1 MKRYSHIL
9 LALLL
14 AVSACNLLDEPEM
27 VFEKAPEG
35 ERVTVSFNV
44 AVPNDGPATK
54 AMGINP
60 TIDPD
65 GFYIAVFGGSG
76 YFNEWVKATVTAAA
90 TNYPSNSTVYNLS
103 ASFAVSDSRLR
114 VHFIANCP
122 VALRNSPPIS
132 GSRDTEEFVMSQI
145 RSQLDETYNDGYW
158 QKVLL
163 PNGVKAVK
171 NAQEIYV
178 PTNETLAQ
186 FPDPIVMVRNFARVY
201 LRNLTPIVGEQG
213 VNAHQL
219 VKIYKFGLAYAPAE
233 GPIAPILS
241 APYASNVQGEP
252 ITVNV
257 DVDENDPSYDSD
269 TPLYYETFFINYQNY
284 NLTSDDPNEVLITG
298 DPFNYTGY
306 SPEDQSFDYYPDNS
320 DTGAPLE
327 SDLITWNDVDEQSN
341 VLFVYERSV
350 PTADRRATRLV
361 IQAERINQNDQSD
374 GVKFYALDIVNSEG
388 VSIPILRNQTYT
400 VHLLDI
406 EEGTGESDISKAST
420 ATSASVTGNPNF
432 QGLINISDGKSS
444 IGTSFTE
451 KFYVEPQSDYVM
463 FRYIPTNITDENYEA
478 NVEGN
483 ELVTFSIGTYNANTG
498 VFTEV
503 SAAQAESQGVQIF
516 ATEGGNYKV
525 SISKNGND
533 VIQYV
538 RSNNDWVPATA
549 AQIANPEI
557 EKWGMINFELSH
569 SYMDSDG
576 YFNQERT
583 MAIHVVGSYADREL
597 SRNVILKTSPRQV
610 MHVSCVQKY
619 VALSAGEEEDI
630 QILIPTGLSRSVF
643 PLEFTIEADGYS
655 LTPNGDELPV
665 AYGTSTVPGNS
676 TPAFYFVKTL
686 TEDAYKALGTVTRDG
701 QTWKVFTCHFKT
713 TVANNQCS
721 VYVNNRYFTDSDS
734 SDQFFN
740 YTQRLFTWQTQPN
753 TVYRKGN
760 TTFTFVM
767 DNAHQNNTVVWW
779 DPQNTLQQS
788 ASEEEAR
795 SKGLSTSNRVLPP
808 IMTVELIGFTPQY
821 QEDGE
826 TPVTPGLTHSSG
838 NKYLYYVGTG
848 APTSDMATR
857 SLALTA
863 TGTVGTDGSVTLSTE
878 NITDNP
884 NLYAL
889 LRSNPVS
896 IQSATFSN
904 VGFSGTYV
912 NAGLNRTVQFHFTY
926 VDGIVEPATLSF
938 DGLTIDGN
946 SGDNALITSNGDGSY
961 TLTPTDL
968 SNRTYN
974 ISLKTTYRYSPCKAY
989 LSAEDYSDVESTL
1002 ARQGVPITF
1011 TTTSS
1016 NANFGGNTAKTIDDV
1031 TVNFSTRPTNFA
1043 ISGSYTTA
1051 PNNTRVTISVPE
1063 NTHLTQIVFTYTA
1076 DNRSADG
1083 TVISGGGSCAYS
1095 NPKMTWTAGNTPTRE
1110 VELNLTRRGN
1120 NNARIS
1126 SIVVTVADN

>member
-76 YFNEWVKATVTAAA
+76 YFNEWVKATVTAAT

-284 NLTSDDPNEVLITG
+284 NLSSDDPNEVLITG
-298 DPFNYTGY
+298 DPFNYVGY

-320 DTGAPLE
+320 DPGAPLE
-327 SDLITWNDVDEQSN
+327 ADLITWNDVDEQSN

-503 SAAQAESQGVQIF
+503 SAAQAESQGIQIF

-525 SISKNGND
+525 SVSKNGND

-557 EKWGMINFELSH
+557 EKWGMINFELSQ
-569 SYMDSDG
+569 SYKDSDG
-576 YFNQERT
+576 YFNAERT

-713 TVANNQCS
+713 TVANNACS
-721 VYVNNRYFTDSDS
+721 VYVNNRYFTDSNS
-734 SDQFFN
+734 SDEFFN

-848 APTSDMATR
+848 APTRDMATV
-857 SLALTA
+857 SLDLTA
-863 TGTVGTDGSVTLSTE
+863 TGTVGTTGSVTLSTE
-878 NITDNP
+878 NIADNP
-884 NLYAL
+884 DLYARL
-889 LRSNPVS
+889 MSNQVS
-896 IQSATFSN
+896 IQGASFRNLTWGTSPLPLGLDRTTTFR
-904 VGFSGTYV
+904 FD
-912 NAGLNRTVQFHFTY
+912 Y
-926 VDGIVEPATLSF
+926 VDGIVVPITITLSGLTLNGADSRMTDNGNGTYTFTPTNENTTRYTLSLKSTTRFSQGTITLEADEYNLAESTVRRSNLTIPKNTLHFRNSAGTNNPTNFTQNNTYVYLRDVATYSDSDYLARSQSNNNDYYNKSDMTIDLSNISIVDDDATIYFMYRYRATLNIF
-938 DGLTIDGN
+938 
-946 SGDNALITSNGDGSY
+946 GSY
-961 TLTPTDL
+961 TYYYGSAKL
-968 SNRTYN
+968 SVLLGA
-974 ISLKTTYRYSPCKAY
+974 S
-989 LSAEDYSDVESTL
+989 
-1002 ARQGVPITF
+1002 
-1011 TTTSS
+1011 TSS
-1016 NANFGGNTAKTIDDV
+1016 
-1031 TVNFSTRPTNFA
+1031 
-1043 ISGSYTTA
+1043 
-1051 PNNTRVTISVPE
+1051 RV
-1063 NTHLTQIVFTYTA
+1063 QIRFT
-1076 DNRSADG
+1076 
-1083 TVISGGGSCAYS
+1083 
-1095 NPKMTWTAGNTPTRE
+1095 E
-1110 VELNLTRRGN
+1110 Q
-1120 NNARIS
+1120 
-1126 SIVVTVADN
+1126 

>member
-14 AVSACNLLDEPEM
+14 AFSACNVLDEPEM
-27 VFEKAPEG
+27 MLEKAPEG

-171 NAQEIYV
+171 NAQDVYV

-201 LRNLTPIVGEQG
+201 LRNLTPIVGVQG

-298 DPFNYTGY
+298 DPFNYAGY

-320 DTGAPLE
+320 DPGAPLE
-327 SDLITWNDVDEQSN
+327 ADLITWNDVDEQSN

-361 IQAERINQNDQSD
+361 IQAERINQDDQSD

-420 ATSASVTGNPNF
+420 ATSASVTGNPNY

-483 ELVTFSIGTYNANTG
+483 ELVTFSVGLYNANSG
-498 VFTEV
+498 VFTELTP
-503 SAAQAESQGVQIF
+503 AQANAQGVQIF

-557 EKWGMINFELSH
+557 EKWGMINFELSQ

-576 YFNQERT
+576 YFTQERT
-583 MAIHVVGSYADREL
+583 MAIHVIGSYADREL
-597 SRNVILKTSPRQV
+597 SRNVILKTSPRQI

-740 YTQRLFTWQTQPN
+740 YTQRLFSWTNQPA
-753 TVYRKGN
+753 TVYRKGS

-767 DNAHQNNTVVWW
+767 DNDHRNNTTVWW
-779 DPQNTLQQS
+779 DPQNTLNQS
-788 ASEEEAR
+788 ANAEEAR
-795 SKGLSTSNRVLPP
+795 TKGLSTSNRVLPP

-826 TPVTPGLTHSSG
+826 TPVTAGLFHSSG

-848 APTSDMATR
+848 APTSDMATV

-863 TGTVGTDGSVTLSTE
+863 TGTVTSGSVTLSTE
-878 NITDNP
+878 NITENP
-884 NLYAL
+884 NLYAVL
-889 LRSNPVS
+889 QSNQVS
-896 IQSATFSN
+896 IQDASFSN
-904 VGFSGTYV
+904 VGFSGNYV
-912 NAGLNRTVQFHFTY
+912 NAGLNRTIQFHFTY

-938 DGLTIDGN
+938 DGLAIDGN
-946 SGDNALITSNGDGSY
+946 AGDNALITSNGDGTY

-968 SNRTYN
+968 SKRTYTV
-974 ISLKTTYRYSPCKAY
+974 SVKTTYRYSPCTVY
-989 LSAEDYSDVESTL
+989 LSADDYSDAEATIS
-1002 ARQGVPITF
+1002 RQGNQVTF
-1011 TTTSS
+1011 TTTNT
-1016 NANFGGNTAKTIDDV
+1016 NANFGNSTSKTIDDV
-1031 TVNFSTRPTNFA
+1031 TVNFSNRPGGFSIGGT
-1043 ISGSYTTA
+1043 YTTA
-1051 PNNTRVTISVPE
+1051 PNDTRITISAPE
-1063 NTHLTQIVFTYTA
+1063 NSHPSQIVIIYTA
-1076 DNRSADG
+1076 DNRSANATVVSGDG
-1083 TVISGGGSCAYS
+1083 TYSYS
-1095 NPKMTWTAGNTPTRE
+1095 NPRGTWTAGNNPSRE
-1110 VELNLTRRGN
+1110 VVLNLTRRNN

-1126 SIVVTVADN
+1126 SIVVTLEDD

>member
-1 MKRYSHIL
+1 M

-14 AVSACNLLDEPEM
+14 AFSACNVLDEPEM
-27 VFEKAPEG
+27 MLEKAPEG
-35 ERVTVSFNV
+35 ERVTISFNV

-54 AMGINP
+54 AMGLNP
-60 TIDPD
+60 TIDPN
-65 GFYIAVFGGSG
+65 GFYVAVFGGSG
-76 YFNEWVKATVTAAA
+76 YFNEWVKATVTAAS
-90 TNYPSNSTVYNLS
+90 TNYPSNATVYNLS
-103 ASFAVSDSRLR
+103 ATLAVSDSRLR
-114 VHFIANCP
+114 VHLIANCP
-122 VALRNSPPIS
+122 EGLRSSPPIS
-132 GSRDTEEFVMSQI
+132 GSRDTEEYVLSRI
-145 RSQLDETYNDGYW
+145 RSQLSETYNDGYW

-171 NAQEIYV
+171 NDQDVYV
-178 PTNETLAQ
+178 PTNETLEQ

-213 VNAHQL
+213 VNEHQL

-241 APYASNVQGEP
+241 APYTSNVVGEP

-257 DVDENDPSYDSD
+257 DADENDPNYDSD

-284 NLTSDDPNEVLITG
+284 PLTSDDPNAVLITG
-298 DPFNYTGY
+298 EPFNYEGY
-306 SPEDQSFDYYPDNS
+306 SPEDQSYDYYTGAGHEDL
-320 DTGAPLE
+320 GAPLE
-327 SDLITWNDVDEQSN
+327 ADLQPWDEDTPENN

-350 PTADRRATRLV
+350 PTADRRATRVV
-361 IQAERINQNDQSD
+361 IQAERLDQNGRSD
-374 GVKFYALDIVNSEG
+374 GIKFYALDIVNSEG
-388 VSIPILRNQTYT
+388 ISIPILRNQTYT

-420 ATSASVTGNPNF
+420 ATSASVTGNPNY

-483 ELVTFSIGTYNANTG
+483 ELVTFSVGLYNANSG
-498 VFTEV
+498 VFTELTP
-503 SAAQAESQGVQIF
+503 AQADAQEVQIF

-557 EKWGMINFELSH
+557 EKWGMINFELSQ
-569 SYMDSDG
+569 SYKDSDG
-576 YFNQERT
+576 YFSQERT

-597 SRNVILKTSPRQV
+597 SRNVVLKTSPRQI

-665 AYGTSTVPGNS
+665 AYGTSTVPGTS

-686 TEDAYKALGTVTRDG
+686 TEDAYKALGTVASG
-701 QTWKVFTCHFKT
+701 GYTWKVLTCHFKT
-713 TVANNQCS
+713 TVANNACS
-721 VYVNNRYFTDSDS
+721 VYVNNRYFTESDS
-734 SDQFFN
+734 HDQFFN
-740 YTQRLFTWQTQPN
+740 YTQRLFTWSNQPGS
-753 TVYRKGN
+753 VYRHGN
-760 TTFTFVM
+760 TSFTFVM
-767 DNAHQNNTVVWW
+767 DNAHSSNTRVWW
-779 DPQNTLQQS
+779 DPQNTLGQS
-788 ASEEEAR
+788 ASAEEATT
-795 SKGLSTSNRVLPP
+795 KGLSTSNRVLPP
-808 IMTVELIGFTPQY
+808 IMTVELVGFTPQY
-821 QEDGE
+821 EDDGE
-826 TPVTPGLTHSSG
+826 TPVTSGLTHLSG

-848 APTSDMATR
+848 APTIDMATVT
-857 SLALTA
+857 LALTA
-863 TGTVGTDGSVTLSTE
+863 TGTVGTSGSVTLSTE
-878 NITDNP
+878 NITENP
-884 NLYAL
+884 NLYAKL
-889 LRSNPVS
+889 LSNQVS
-896 IQSATFSN
+896 IQGASFSN
-904 VGFSGTYV
+904 VGFSGNYV
-912 NAGLNRTVQFHFTY
+912 NAGLNRTIQFHFTY

-938 DGLTIDGN
+938 DGLAIDGN
-946 SGDNALITSNGDGSY
+946 AGDNALITSNGDGTY

-968 SNRTYN
+968 SKITYT
-974 ISLKTTYRYSPCKAY
+974 ISVKTTYRYSPCTVY
-989 LSAEDYSDVESTL
+989 LSADDYSDAEATIS
-1002 ARQGVPITF
+1002 RQGNQVTF
-1011 TTTSS
+1011 TTTNT
-1016 NANFGGNTAKTIDDV
+1016 NANFGNSTSKTIDDV
-1031 TVNFSTRPTNFA
+1031 TVNFSNRP
-1043 ISGSYTTA
+1043 SGFSIGDTYTTA
-1051 PNNTRVTISVPE
+1051 PDNTRITISTPE
-1063 NTHLTQIVFTYTA
+1063 NSHPSQIVITYTSN
-1076 DNRSADG
+1076 NRSADA
-1083 TVISGGGSCAYS
+1083 TVVSGGGTYSYS
-1095 NPKMTWTAGNTPTRE
+1095 NPRGTWTAGNNPSRQ
-1110 VELNLTRRGN
+1110 VVLNLTRRNN

-1126 SIVVTVADN
+1126 SIVVTLEDD